1 MCGPADAAAV
11 RVNESTQAAC
21 FHCGL
26 PVPAGSRY
34 EVEIE
39 NTQRPMCCP
48 GCQAV
53 AAAIVDYGLTDF
65 YRYRTENSLTAQPLV
80 PQALRELDLYDQPEL
95 QRSFVRHGDRQFR
108 EASLILEGIVCAA
121 CLWLNERHV
130 GALPGVIEF
139 RTNYTTRRAQV
150 SWDDSRIHL
159 SDILR
164 AISAIGYHAH
174 PFDPGRQEAIYKK
187 ERSVALRRLA
197 VAGLGALQV
206 MMLAVAMYAGD
217 FYGMDAGLRGFM
229 RWVSLVLTVPVVLYS
244 ARPFFVAAARDL
256 RRVRLGMD
264 VPVSLAIAA
273 AFIASAW
280 ATVSGTGAV
289 YFDSATMFTFFL
301 LSGRFL
307 EMSARH
313 RAGQATEELTRL
325 LPASATRIR
334 GGEPEVVPVAELV
347 PGDRILIRPGETVAA
362 DGRVVAGESSVDE
375 SLLTGESVPRRRAS
389 GDELIGGTIN
399 VESPLEM
406 EVGRVG
412 QETVLS
418 SIVRLLDRAQGEK
431 PAIAL
436 LADRVAGWF
445 VAALLLLAAGV
456 ALWWWQVRPDEAFWI
471 TLSVLVVTC
480 PCALSLATPAA
491 VAAASG
497 RLTRGGLLTTR
508 GHALETLAR
517 ATHIVFDKTGTLTF
531 GSLQLEDVIVL
542 SAYSRQHCLG
552 IAAALERGSEH
563 PVARALSHAA
573 PKSLRA
579 SSLRAQPGRGVE
591 GEIEGIRYRIGSPAF
606 VQDFGAVM
614 PEHGAD
620 LRGATVVA
628 LGSADTLL
636 ALFVLADRVRPQAR
650 AAIDGLRDLGLE
662 VELLSGDQPAAV
674 ARVAAE
680 LGIARARGACLP
692 ADKLTHI
699 RRLQADGAV
708 VAMVGDGVN
717 DAPVLA
723 GAQVSLA
730 MGGGTQLA
738 HASADMVLLSENLM
752 HLVDGV
758 RTARRTL
765 TVIRQ
770 NLVWAVLYN
779 IIAVP
784 LAAAG
789 LVAPWMAAL
798 GMSVS
803 SLLVV
808 VNALRLA
815 PLSGAQRQRRDGQ
828 DTSHAPVVIR

>member
-1 MCGPADAAAV
+1 
-11 RVNESTQAAC
+11 
-21 FHCGL
+21 
-26 PVPAGSRY
+26 
-34 EVEIE
+34 
-39 NTQRPMCCP
+39 MCCP

-80 PQALRELDLYDQPEL
+80 PQALRELELYDQPEL
-95 QRSFVRHGDRQFR
+95 QRSFVRHGDRQLR

-164 AISAIGYHAH
+164 AITEIGYHAH
-174 PFDPGRQEAIYKK
+174 PFDPGRQEAVYKK
-187 ERSVALRRLA
+187 ERSIALRRLA

-217 FYGMDAGLRGFM
+217 FYGMDVALRTFM

-256 RRVRLGMD
+256 RRARLGMD
-264 VPVSLAIAA
+264 VPVSFAIAA

-280 ATVSGTGAV
+280 ATISGHGAV

-325 LPASATRIR
+325 LPATATRIR
-334 GGEPEVVPVAELV
+334 GGEAEVVPVAELA

-389 GDELIGGTIN
+389 GDELVGGTIN

-456 ALWWWQVRPDEAFWI
+456 ALWWSQVRPDEAFWI

-517 ATHIVFDKTGTLTF
+517 ATHVVFDKTGTLTF

-542 SAYSRQHCLG
+542 SASSRQRCLD
-552 IAAALERGSEH
+552 IAAALEHGSEH
-563 PVARALSHAA
+563 PVATALSQAA

-591 GEIEGIRYRIGSPAF
+591 GEIEGTRYRIGSPAF
-606 VQDFGAVM
+606 VRDLGAVM
-614 PEHGAD
+614 PEYSAD
-620 LRGATVVA
+620 LQGATVVA
-628 LGSADTLL
+628 LGSVDTLL

-674 ARVAAE
+674 ARVAAG
-680 LGIARARGACLP
+680 LGITRAQGACLP
-692 ADKLTHI
+692 ADKLAHI

-730 MGGGTQLA
+730 MGGGAQLA

-765 TVIRQ
+765 AVIRQ
-770 NLVWAVLYN
+770 NLVWAILYN

-808 VNALRLA
+808 ANALRLA
-815 PLSGAQRQRRDGQ
+815 PLSAVQPQRRRDAQ
-828 DTSHAPVVIR
+828 DTSQAPAAIR